1 MTFSDFASFYL
12 SVCTML
18 KTHSEARKTV
28 LNFQRRFG
36 CFIG

>member
-1 MTFSDFASFYL
+1 M
-12 SVCTML
+12 ML
-18 KTHSEARKTV
+18 KTYSEARKSV